1 MLPANIVFSSGLYG
15 SWPHSNL
22 ICSTV
27 QLLARYNPNTGNRN
41 PHLTC
46 RAKGGT
52 LCFWMTHNQS
62 QSRLAQLDDAVSHDA
77 HAPAFGI
84 RSNGRYAQAP
94 MLLVCIDE
102 EPVVAVADREV
113 DLGLEALDRLD
124 STVRERL

>member
-1 MLPANIVFSSGLYG
+1 
-15 SWPHSNL
+15 
-22 ICSTV
+22 
-27 QLLARYNPNTGNRN
+27 
-41 PHLTC
+41 
-46 RAKGGT
+46 
-52 LCFWMTHNQS
+52 MTHNQS